1 MKKYLKYWW
10 KLLGIGLVAAASLA
24 MMYIPLSSGIL
35 EVSPYSVKPG
45 RNVLTIKGYNTNFKS
60 TSVAFGYF
68 ANADRSFSIPFRGYT
83 IEDDNT
89 IRVSID
95 LPDTVRQEE
104 FNLFL
109 TNYLDGTVIHPNAIR
124 ASEVIINPAVTN
136 KYYSQWPIK
145 PQYGLQIPYRHIL
158 YETIRNLNFHVTMW
172 FAMLAI
178 MLISVIYSLRFLRTG
193 NLVDDTKASVAANT
207 GMLFIALGL
216 ITGSIWARF
225 TWGAWWVD
233 DPKLNGAAIGALV
246 YLAYFVLRGSL
257 NDPEKKARLSS
268 VYNIFAFVILIVFIQ
283 VLPRLT
289 DSLHPGNGG
298 NPAFSQYDLNSKLRI
313 LFYPAVVGW
322 ILVAAWIWELK
333 VRYALLKQK
342 IDDQ

>member
-45 RNVLTIKGYNTNFKS
+45 RNVVTIKGYNTHFDFGRKS
-60 TSVAFGYF
+60 KGYF
-68 ANADRSFSIPFRGYT
+68 SDADKAFVIPFSGYEV
-83 IEDDNT
+83 IDNNT
-89 IRVSID
+89 IRASIQI
-95 LPDTVRQEE
+95 PDTVRQEE
-104 FNLFL
+104 LVLFITNLF
-109 TNYLDGTVIHPNAIR
+109 DGTVVHPNALRISGAEIDPTLR
-124 ASEVIINPAVTN
+124 KSYFPTWRVH
-136 KYYSQWPIK
+136 
-145 PQYGLQIPYRHIL
+145 PQYGRQIPYRHIL

-178 MLISVIYSLRFLRTG
+178 MLISVIYSLRFLRSG
-193 NLVDDTKASVAANT
+193 NLLYDTKASVAANT

-216 ITGSIWARF
+216 VTGSIWARF

-322 ILVAAWIWELK
+322 ILVAVWIWELK